1 MNDLFEELKIGN
13 VTLKNRLVVAP
24 MGMGHAE
31 DGGISDTQRL
41 YLLERAKGGF
51 GLIYPSAQTVSDR
64 YEHPNTCGNHLV
76 NPSHAKRL
84 KRLVEQVHMYGA
96 KVAIQL
102 TPGYG
107 RVNAGI
113 PGKMTEHVS
122 ASENTVFSYPK
133 EKCRS
138 LTTDEIHQLV
148 KDAATS
154 AYYAKMAGVD
164 IIEIHCY
171 GGYLLDQFMTKCWN
185 WREDEYGGSFENR
198 MRFTDEIHD
207 ALRSVL
213 GKEFPISIKLTP
225 QHSFPGGRTLE
236 DEGIKLVKYFAEQDY
251 AYIHLDHGA
260 YECWN
265 KAIPSAYEKP
275 GCQLFIA
282 ERLRE
287 EGVTIPFLVQGKLND
302 PELAI
307 KVLKD
312 KTADMIALGH
322 QSIADPYWP
331 RKVMQGRSD
340 DIQYCICCNECL
352 NTSGGMRST
361 ECAINP
367 LNTNEVEYKVE
378 KPSRQRKILV
388 VGAGPAGMYAAK
400 MAAEL
405 GHDVTLWER
414 KGKLG
419 GLMRAAAEP
428 DFKQDLHRYM
438 EYIQTQVYKKGVKV
452 VLNKDANEKS
462 IKNFAADAIILACGA
477 QPIFPKI
484 SGIKNKNVLTVYE
497 LLVEHKECGETVV
510 VLGGGLAGCESAIYL
525 AAQGKKVILVEMM
538 DQILAGANMAANDKS
553 GLLEKMKE
561 YDIHVFEKTK
571 VTEIKNG
578 CVKACCEDKEIC
590 FSCDNVVVASGYKVD
605 SSLETGLKK
614 MGCTVFTIGDNV
626 KPGKVLHAIHSAFHT
641 IRLLDDLIENAT
653 YENGEIV

>member
-1 MNDLFEELKIGN
+1 MSKLFEELKIGN
-13 VTLKNRLVVAP
+13 VTLRNRLVVAP

-31 DGGISDTQRL
+31 DGGISDVQRA

-51 GLIYPSAQTVSDR
+51 GLIYPSAQTISDR

-84 KRLVEQVHMYGA
+84 KRLVEQVHMYGS
-96 KVAIQL
+96 KVAVQL

-113 PGKMTEHVS
+113 PKTMTEHVS
-122 ASENTVFSYPK
+122 ASDNTVFSYPQA
-133 EKCRS
+133 KCRP

-148 KDAATS
+148 QDAAKS
-154 AYYAKMAGVD
+154 AYFAKMAGVD

-185 WREDEYGGSFENR
+185 RREDEYGGSFENR

-207 ALRSVL
+207 ALRRVL
-213 GKEFPISIKLTP
+213 GTNFPISIKLTP

-236 DEGIKLVKYFAEQDY
+236 DEGIQIVKYFAEQDY

-265 KAIPSAYEKP
+265 KAIPSAYETP

-302 PELAI
+302 PELA
-307 KVLKD
+307 KATLRS
-312 KTADMIALGH
+312 KTADLIALGH

-331 RKVMQGRSD
+331 RKVLHGHND

-352 NTSGGMRST
+352 NTTGGMRNT

-367 LNTNEVEYKVE
+367 LTTNELEYKVE
-378 KPSRQRKILV
+378 PPAKKRKLLV

-414 KGKLG
+414 KGNLG

-428 DFKQDLHRYM
+428 DFKQDMHRYM
-438 EYIQTQVYKKGVKV
+438 EYLETQVYKNGVRV
-452 VLNKDANEKS
+452 VLNKEAEKKAVKEFSPDAV
-462 IKNFAADAIILACGA
+462 ILAGGA
-477 QPIFPKI
+477 KPFIPPIP
-484 SGIKNKNVLTVYE
+484 GIKNGNVLTVYE
-497 LLVEHKECGETVV
+497 LLAEHQAVGQNVV
-510 VLGGGLAGCESAIYL
+510 VLGGGLAGCESAMYL
-525 AAQGKKVILVEMM
+525 AEQGKQVVLIEMM
-538 DQILAGANMAANDKS
+538 DRILATASMAANDEA
-553 GLLEKMKE
+553 GLLEKMQT
-561 YDIHVFEKTK
+561 YDIRICERTRM
-571 VTEIKNG
+571 TEIGNG
-578 CVKACCEDKEIC
+578 YVKACCNEENLH
-590 FSCDNVVVASGYKVD
+590 FACDHVIVASGYKVD
-605 SSLETGLKK
+605 PFLERELKEI
-614 MGCTVFTIGDNV
+614 GCPVFTIGDNV
-626 KPGKVLHAIHSAFHT
+626 KPGKVFHAVHGAFHT
-641 IRLLDDLIENAT
+641 VRLLDDLIENSSC
-653 YENGEIV
+653 